1 MEFCPLNVRMHGVT
15 GVWIKPYSGSRC
27 LERSSHLSGVRLSA
41 AQVRLVY
48 RSIASLFI
56 NPHYFALPGFN
67 LTKDL
72 MPESLNDSRRDFLKA
87 AAALP
92 AVAAAPW
99 ARAQGSTTSPTSETT
114 ASTGPDIAPVDRVF
128 ITNEDSNT
136 ISVINPASNTV
147 DTTINLTSFDEDA
160 RPPFRFVT
168 GGVMPTHAAMIHKPL
183 YHGCIDAHGAVPN
196 PDGTLLATSGRGSS
210 NIYLIDVVNRRV
222 VGNAANPQAGPT
234 TNPERLSSGLLLGRE
249 PHEPTFTRNGK
260 ELWVTLR
267 GEDRIAI
274 LDVTQAQR
282 QLTGSGAGSS
292 TAVRAHVSTLN
303 GPAQVWFSKDGLLA
317 FVISQKLAQLE
328 ILQVNPDAN
337 GYSRPKR
344 LRLIDL
350 SAQDKPAF
358 TPFQKLTPDGRQMW
372 LSHKLADAV
381 SIVSITDPGTV
392 LATIALGDM
401 ARPNHLEF
409 VDNARGQVT
418 YMSLA
423 RVDDGGPNGAA
434 SSRLAIIDRS
444 VPQAQQKVVGLVYTG
459 GREAHGLWTN
469 PANNLLYVAHE
480 QDELPGTPNAGQV
493 VCSAFDVS
501 SPLQP
506 KLITQIPLGA
516 LKLPSGEL
524 RNKKSI
530 NLVYVRPGTKGQ
542 TA

>member
-1 MEFCPLNVRMHGVT
+1 MNELN
-15 GVWIKPYSGSRC
+15 
-27 LERSSHLSGVRLSA
+27 
-41 AQVRLVY
+41 
-48 RSIASLFI
+48 
-56 NPHYFALPGFN
+56 
-67 LTKDL
+67 
-72 MPESLNDSRRDFLKA
+72 NDRRDFLKL

-92 AVAAAPW
+92 ATAASSWAVAQAPATTPVAAA
-99 ARAQGSTTSPTSETT
+99 AG
-114 ASTGPDIAPVDRVF
+114 DIAPQDRVF

-147 DTTINLTSFDEDA
+147 DTTINLTSFDEDS
-160 RPPFRFVT
+160 RPPFRYVT
-168 GGVMPTHAAMIHKPL
+168 GGVMPAHAAMIHKPL

-210 NIYLIDVVNRRV
+210 NIYLIDAVNRKV
-222 VGNAANPQAGPT
+222 LGNLPNPQAGPT
-234 TNPERLSSGLLLGRE
+234 TNPERLSSGILLGRE
-249 PHEPTFTRNGK
+249 PHEPTFTRNGR

-274 LDVTQAQR
+274 LDVELARKQVM
-282 QLTGSGAGSS
+282 GAPSN
-292 TAVRAHVSTLN
+292 AVRLFLPTLN
-303 GPAQVWFSKDGLLA
+303 GPAQVWFSKDGALA
-317 FVISQKLAQLE
+317 FVISQKVAQLE
-328 ILQVNPDAN
+328 IFKVNPDAG
-337 GYSRPKR
+337 GYSRPER
-344 LRLIDL
+344 LRLVDI
-350 SAQDKPAF
+350 SMQDKPAF
-358 TPFQKLTPDGRQMW
+358 TPFQKLSPDGSQMW

-381 SIVSITDPGTV
+381 SIVSVRDPGQV
-392 LATIALGDM
+392 LATIALGEM

-444 VPQAQQKVVGLVYTG
+444 VPPAQQKVVGMVYTG
-459 GREAHGLWTN
+459 GREAHGIWTN

-480 QDELPGTPNAGQV
+480 QDELPGTANAGQT

-506 KLITQIPLGA
+506 TLITQIPLGA

-530 NLVYVRPGTKGQ
+530 NLVYVRPGTRGQ

>member
-1 MEFCPLNVRMHGVT
+1 MKIVT
-15 GVWIKPYSGSRC
+15 STHQTAGSDEGPSR
-27 LERSSHLSGVRLSA
+27 
-41 AQVRLVY
+41 Q
-48 RSIASLFI
+48 
-56 NPHYFALPGFN
+56 PHD
-67 LTKDL
+67 K
-72 MPESLNDSRRDFLKA
+72 LNDARRDFLKI

-92 AVAAAPW
+92 VAAAAPW
-99 ARAQGSTTSPTSETT
+99 TLAQQPAEKSAAAT
-114 ASTGPDIAPVDRVF
+114 ASDITPVDRVF

-136 ISVINPASNTV
+136 LSVIDPMSNTI

-210 NIYLIDVVNRRV
+210 NIYLIDAVSRRV
-222 VGNAANPQAGPT
+222 LGNISNPQAGPT
-234 TNPERLSSGLLLGRE
+234 TNPERLSSGILLGRE
-249 PHEPTFTRNGK
+249 PHEPTFTRNGR

-274 LDVTQAQR
+274 LDVEQALKQVGG
-282 QLTGSGAGSS
+282 TPSN
-292 TAVRAHVSTLN
+292 AVRAYLPTLN
-303 GPAQVWFSKDGLLA
+303 GPAQVWFSKDGALA
-317 FVISQKLAQLE
+317 FVISQKVAQLE
-328 ILQVNPDAN
+328 IIQVNPDAK

-344 LRLIDL
+344 LRLVDL

-358 TPFQKLTPDGRQMW
+358 TPFQKLSPDGSQMW

-381 SIVSITDPGTV
+381 SIVSVKDPGVV
-392 LATIALGDM
+392 LATLALGEM

-444 VPQAQQKVVGLVYTG
+444 VPPAQQKVVGMVYTG

-480 QDELPGTPNAGQV
+480 QDELPGTPNAGQT

-501 SPLQP
+501 TPLQP
-506 KLITQIPLGA
+506 RLITQIPLGS

>member
-1 MEFCPLNVRMHGVT
+1 MNEPN
-15 GVWIKPYSGSRC
+15 
-27 LERSSHLSGVRLSA
+27 
-41 AQVRLVY
+41 
-48 RSIASLFI
+48 
-56 NPHYFALPGFN
+56 
-67 LTKDL
+67 
-72 MPESLNDSRRDFLKA
+72 NDRRDFLKLA
-87 AAALP
+87 AAIPVTAAGSWAMAQAPAAAP
-92 AVAAAPW
+92 AVA
-99 ARAQGSTTSPTSETT
+99 TS
-114 ASTGPDIAPVDRVF
+114 GDIAPQDRVF

-136 ISVINPASNTV
+136 ISVLNPASNTV

-160 RPPFRFVT
+160 RPPFRYVT
-168 GGVMPTHAAMIHKPL
+168 GGVMPAHAAMIHKPL

-210 NIYLIDVVNRRV
+210 NIYLIDAVNRKV
-222 VGNAANPQAGPT
+222 LGNLPNPQAGPT
-234 TNPERLSSGLLLGRE
+234 TSPERLSSGILLGRE
-249 PHEPTFTRNGK
+249 PHEPTFTRNGR

-274 LDVTQAQR
+274 LDVELARKQV
-282 QLTGSGAGSS
+282 TGAPSN
-292 TAVRAHVSTLN
+292 AVLRYLPTLN
-303 GPAQVWFSKDGLLA
+303 GPAQVWFSKDGALA
-317 FVISQKLAQLE
+317 FVISQKVAQLE
-328 ILQVNPDAN
+328 IFKVNPDARGN
-337 GYSRPKR
+337 SRPER
-344 LRLIDL
+344 LRVVDI
-350 SAQDKPAF
+350 SMHDKPAF
-358 TPFQKLTPDGRQMW
+358 TPFQKLSPDGSQMW

-381 SIVSITDPGTV
+381 SIVSVRDPGQV
-392 LATIALGDM
+392 LATIALGEM

-423 RVDDGGPNGAA
+423 RVDDGGPNGVA

-444 VPQAQQKVVGLVYTG
+444 VPPAQQKVVGMVYTG

-480 QDELPGTPNAGQV
+480 QDELPGTANAGQT

-501 SPLQP
+501 NPLQP
-506 KLITQIPLGA
+506 TLITQIPLGT

-530 NLVYVRPGTKGQ
+530 NLVYVRPGTRGQ

>member
-1 MEFCPLNVRMHGVT
+1 MTE
-15 GVWIKPYSGSRC
+15 
-27 LERSSHLSGVRLSA
+27 E
-41 AQVRLVY
+41 
-48 RSIASLFI
+48 
-56 NPHYFALPGFN
+56 
-67 LTKDL
+67 
-72 MPESLNDSRRDFLKA
+72 LNDARRDFLKIA
-87 AAALP
+87 AVIPAA
-92 AVAAAPW
+92 AAAPW
-99 ARAQGSTTSPTSETT
+99 AFAQSPAPAAALAT
-114 ASTGPDIAPVDRVF
+114 APDIAPKDRVF

-136 ISVINPASNTV
+136 LSVIDPMINKV
-147 DTTINLTSFDEDA
+147 DSTINLTSFDEDA

-183 YHGCIDAHGAVPN
+183 YHGCIGAHGAVPN

-210 NIYLIDVVNRRV
+210 NIYLIDAVNRRV
-222 VGNAANPQAGPT
+222 LGNVANPQAGPT
-234 TNPERLSSGLLLGRE
+234 TNPERLSGGILIGRE
-249 PHEPTFTRNGK
+249 PHEPTFTRNGR

-274 LDVTQAQR
+274 LDVKQATR
-282 QLTGSGAGSS
+282 QLTGQGNSAAPN
-292 TAVRAHVSTLN
+292 AVRAYVPTIN
-303 GPAQVWFSKDGLLA
+303 GPAQVWFSRDGTLA
-317 FVISQKLAQLE
+317 FVISQKVAQLE
-328 ILQVNPDAN
+328 ILQVNPDAK

-344 LRLIDL
+344 LRLVDL
-350 SAQDKPAF
+350 STQDKPAF
-358 TPFQKLTPDGRQMW
+358 TPFQKLSPDGSQMW

-381 SIVSITDPGTV
+381 SIVSVKDPGTV
-392 LATIALGDM
+392 LATLPLGEM

-444 VPQAQQKVVGLVYTG
+444 VPLAQQKVVGLVYTG

-480 QDELPGTPNAGQV
+480 QDELPGTPNAGQT

-501 SPLQP
+501 TPLQP
-506 KLITQIPLGA
+506 KLITQIALGS

-530 NLVYVRPGTKGQ
+530 NLVYVRPGTWGQ

>member
-1 MEFCPLNVRMHGVT
+1 MNA
-15 GVWIKPYSGSRC
+15 KP
-27 LERSSHLSGVRLSA
+27 
-41 AQVRLVY
+41 
-48 RSIASLFI
+48 
-56 NPHYFALPGFN
+56 
-67 LTKDL
+67 
-72 MPESLNDSRRDFLKA
+72 NDTRRDFLRAAVALPTATA
-87 AAALP
+87 AA
-92 AVAAAPW
+92 AAAPW
-99 ARAQGSTTSPTSETT
+99 AVAQHSTAAP
-114 ASTGPDIAPVDRVF
+114 AAVAPHAGQDISPVDRVF

-136 ISVINPASNTV
+136 ISVINPMSNTV

-183 YHGCIDAHGAVPN
+183 YHGCVDAHGAVPN

-210 NIYLIDVVNRRV
+210 NIYLIDAVNRRV
-222 VGNAANPQAGPT
+222 LGNVVNPQAGPT
-234 TNPERLSSGLLLGRE
+234 TNPDRLSSGILLGRE

-274 LDVTQAQR
+274 LDVAQALKQV
-282 QLTGSGAGSS
+282 GGAPAS
-292 TAVRAHVSTLN
+292 AVQAYLPTLS
-303 GPAQVWFSKDGLLA
+303 GPAQVWFSKDGKLA
-317 FVISQKLAQLE
+317 FVISQKTAQLE
-328 ILQVNPDAN
+328 IFQINPDAK

-344 LRLIDL
+344 LRLVDL
-350 SAQDKPAF
+350 SMQDKPAF
-358 TPFQKLTPDGRQMW
+358 TPFQKLSPDGSQMW

-381 SIVSITDPGTV
+381 SIVSVKDPGTV
-392 LATIALGDM
+392 LATLPLGEL

-409 VDNARGQVT
+409 VDNAGGQVT

-444 VPQAQQKVVGLVYTG
+444 VPLAQQKVVGLVYTG
-459 GREAHGLWTN
+459 GRESHGLWTN

-480 QDELPGTPNAGQV
+480 QDELPGTPHAGQV

-501 SPLQP
+501 TPLQP
-506 KLITQIPLGA
+506 RLITQIPLGS

>member
-1 MEFCPLNVRMHGVT
+1 M
-15 GVWIKPYSGSRC
+15 
-27 LERSSHLSGVRLSA
+27 
-41 AQVRLVY
+41 
-48 RSIASLFI
+48 
-56 NPHYFALPGFN
+56 
-67 LTKDL
+67 
-72 MPESLNDSRRDFLKA
+72 NDSRDARRDFLKL

-92 AVAAAPW
+92 AAAAAPW
-99 ARAQGSTTSPTSETT
+99 ALAQSP
-114 ASTGPDIAPVDRVF
+114 APAPAATGGGAPDIAPQDRVF

-147 DTTINLTSFDEDA
+147 DATINLTSFDEDA
-160 RPPFRFVT
+160 RPPFRYVT
-168 GGVMPTHAAMIHKPL
+168 GGVMPSHAAMIHKPL

-196 PDGTLLATSGRGSS
+196 PDGTLLATAGRGSS
-210 NIYLIDVVNRRV
+210 NIYLIDAVNRKV
-222 VGNAANPQAGPT
+222 LGNLPNPQAGPN
-234 TNPERLSSGLLLGRE
+234 TNPERLSSGILLGRE
-249 PHEPTFTRNGK
+249 PHEPTFTRNGR

-274 LDVTQAQR
+274 LDVELARKQVDGTPAN
-282 QLTGSGAGSS
+282 
-292 TAVRAHVSTLN
+292 AVRTYVPTIN
-303 GPAQVWFSKDGLLA
+303 GPAQVWFSRDGALA
-317 FVISQKLAQLE
+317 FVISQKVALLE
-328 ILQVNPDAN
+328 IFKVNPDAR
-337 GYSRPKR
+337 GYSRPER
-344 LRLIDL
+344 LRLVDL

-358 TPFQKLTPDGRQMW
+358 TPFQKLSPDGSQMW
-372 LSHKLADAV
+372 LSHKLADSV
-381 SIVSITDPGTV
+381 SIVSVGDPGQI
-392 LATIALGDM
+392 LATIALGEL

-423 RVDDGGPNGAA
+423 RVDDGGPNGAG

-444 VPQAQQKVVGLVYTG
+444 VPPAQQKVVGMVYTG

-480 QDELPGTPNAGQV
+480 QDELPGTAHAGQT

-506 KLITQIPLGA
+506 KLITQIPLGS

-530 NLVYVRPGTKGQ
+530 NLVYVRPGTRGQ